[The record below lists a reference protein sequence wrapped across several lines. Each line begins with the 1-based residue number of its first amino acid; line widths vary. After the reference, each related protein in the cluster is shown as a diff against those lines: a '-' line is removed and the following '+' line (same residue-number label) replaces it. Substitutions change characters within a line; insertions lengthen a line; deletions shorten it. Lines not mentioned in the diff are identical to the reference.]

1 MSKDLLLVLQPPCHL
16 HKLILMVVGTI
27 SILCKVNMETLC
39 MLCVEVVCCPKEFDQ
54 LCIMACKVKLGE
66 IEIIVNTKLNKDLSV
81 CMKAVKSI
89 IKQLQSFISVNRIL
103 CQV

>member
-39 MLCVEVVCCPKEFDQ
+39 MLCVE
-54 LCIMACKVKLGE
+54 
-66 IEIIVNTKLNKDLSV
+66 LNKDLSV